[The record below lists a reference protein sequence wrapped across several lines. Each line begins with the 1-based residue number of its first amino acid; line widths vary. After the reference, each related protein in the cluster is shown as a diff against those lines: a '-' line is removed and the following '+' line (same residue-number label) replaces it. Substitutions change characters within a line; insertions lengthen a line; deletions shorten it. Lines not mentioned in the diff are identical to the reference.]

1 MVRSHPRPTPT
12 SILLTCSQNAN
23 DPAHHHT
30 TNVATTGDDLAL
42 LLEVAA
48 MPHHSDTTAPTTDLD
63 PATHATAP
71 LAHQSPAA
79 WVVAARIVTHTQ
91 ME

>member
-1 MVRSHPRPTPT
+1 
-12 SILLTCSQNAN
+12 
-23 DPAHHHT
+23 
-30 TNVATTGDDLAL
+30 
-42 LLEVAA
+42 

-63 PATHATAP
+63 PATHATAH

-91 ME
+91 MALSLEQGNRLLPSPKHHAMYRWATVTKMRTQKPRWLA